1 MYFKNRLKIQNKIL
15 LTLKTKK
22 SLYHKIKKVIIINQ
36 KYATPQ
42 FIAQKKDGDLNS
54 RLKRIK
60 SSLKIM

>member
-36 KYATPQ
+36 NMQHRK
-42 FIAQKKDGDLNS
+42 L
-54 RLKRIK
+54 
-60 SSLKIM
+60 